1 MAQTYA
7 LLLGA
12 IEIDDSNDTLI
23 LDEAGVD
30 LTATI
35 AHGTYY
41 LFGSGI
47 TGSILAAIK
56 TALEA
61 AGANTYGWTLG
72 SPSINPASQAL
83 ALTVGRTAGAAS
95 FRIRWTHTS
104 TTFDGDLLGFVVEK
118 GAASATDEVA
128 TKSPAALWVPSDM
141 HTIAIPRAR
150 WTIAEEAIADG
161 DVEVARF
168 SARARR
174 MDLEYRKLDGA
185 RLFQHENQS
194 DPNATLE
201 AFIARHNDGRPIF
214 VHESN
219 IDSGLLLEGVLQDTQ
234 EIFGESTQ
242 RWKFGQDSGGSF
254 DPEHT
259 RMGLDL
265 WDITLTFLGVVD

>member
-12 IEIDDSNDTLI
+12 IEIDDSNDTII

-41 LFGSGI
+41 TLFAGA
-47 TGSILAAIK
+47 GSIFVAIE
-56 TALEA
+56 TALAA
-61 AGANTYGWTLG
+61 AGANTYQFQIGSISIDPSAQTVAWALG
-72 SPSINPASQAL
+72 RASGAL
-83 ALTVGRTAGAAS
+83 A
-95 FRIRWTHTS
+95 FRVRWPHAS
-104 TTFDGDLLGFVVEK
+104 TTFDGALLGFVAEK
-118 GAASATDEVA
+118 GAASATDETA

-150 WTIAEEAIADG
+150 WTIAEEDIADG

-168 SARARR
+168 SARSRR
-174 MDLEYRKLDGA
+174 LEIEYRKLDGA
-185 RLFQHENQS
+185 RLFQHKNQS

-214 VHESN
+214 IHESV
-219 IDSGLLLEGVLQDTQ
+219 IDGGLTLEGVLQDSQ
-234 EIFGESTQ
+234 EILDESTQ

-254 DPEHT
+254 EPEHT

-265 WDITLTFLGVVD
+265 WDITLTFLGVVG